1 MVRIKVDICLP
12 NQSIMATESIAN
24 DMLNLPGASGTLQD
38 IAYNI
43 TQERLNSTA
52 ANSNGTASTKERT
65 IFVLGSK
72 GVVSIFI
79 TQLKSITFKLQ

>member
-1 MVRIKVDICLP
+1 
-12 NQSIMATESIAN
+12 MATESIAN
-24 DMLNLPGASGTLQD
+24 NMLNLPGASGTLQD

-52 ANSNGTASTKERT
+52 AKSSDNALTKERT

-72 GVVSIFI
+72 GVVSI
-79 TQLKSITFKLQ
+79 LSLN

>member
-1 MVRIKVDICLP
+1 MVRIKIDICLP
-12 NQSIMATESIAN
+12 KQSIMATESIADN
-24 DMLNLPGASGTLQD
+24 MLNLPGASGTLQD

-52 ANSNGTASTKERT
+52 DNASTKEQT

-79 TQLKSITFKLQ
+79 AQLKSITFKVQ